1 MAHTVIETTDCANCS
16 TNALAGT
23 KATKGTA
30 SATASSTV
38 ASGSFNNPSTTYSG
52 FEGTATVCIYS
63 SSAGYGN
70 PDAVNVA
77 TMPCVDD
84 MDVHFADTVA
94 TPNEYAL
101 AYLGMALGKG

>member
-1 MAHTVIETTDCANCS
+1 MAHTVIETTDCSNCS

-23 KATKGTA
+23 KVTKGSN
-30 SATASSTV
+30 SATASATV

-52 FEGTATVCIYS
+52 FEGTTTVCIFDS
-63 SSAGYGN
+63 GASYGN

-77 TMPCVDD
+77 SMPCVDD
-84 MDVHFADTVA
+84 MDVHFADTVT

-101 AYLGMALGKG
+101 AYLGMALG